1 MKIKNHKN
9 KIKPIEGN
17 KLFSNKKNERPKT
30 SDLEKAKKF
39 KDDNPYEK
47 MFI

>member
-1 MKIKNHKN
+1 MKIKNHK
-9 KIKPIEGN
+9 KKFKPNEGN
-17 KLFSNKKNERPKT
+17 NKTKKVKTERPKT
-30 SDLEKAKKF
+30 SDLEKAKKY